1 MAITKFNVVEG
12 LTVGGLVQIPV
23 IDNTAN
29 VSANNLN
36 VQGDSN
42 LGNLATANYFTG
54 NGRLLSG
61 ITLANTIADV
71 SITSPTNGQTL
82 IYNGLVWVN
91 TNTGAVSAGQGVSFW
106 LSTPIINAI
115 NANNAIQVDSLSST
129 PNTSAQT
136 YANVTVNGTAA
147 IAGFVSPPLNRTSWD
162 AGNWDFSLWAN
173 ISATGG
179 TNTLN
184 AGIHQI
190 LPNAGTVTTT
200 GTGTTRT
207 ATASTGTPFANVV
220 AGSDVILSS
229 YIQTPQ
235 GLYRVTAKT
244 SDTVVS
250 INVPTTYTNET
261 TVTASVWIPLFN
273 IGSADM
279 STTSLFEYNFTT
291 TEPAWPVTTNSSM
304 GLLLAAT
311 TSSSKSVY
319 VTINGTN
326 QASHFTTPLA
336 TLHDQLAGL
345 QGGQVDEYYHL
356 TYNEYAGT
364 GTGNFVRQSNA
375 NLINPNIDSATGLS
389 LTLTGNLVSGNAN
402 LGNLAVANY
411 VTGTLTTGNQPNI
424 TSLGTLSGLT
434 SNGIVNF
441 TTASNVSL
449 GNVSNLKILGGSA
462 GYVLKTDGTGNL
474 SWGIDTTAAAGNNT
488 YVQFNDGGSLGGNAN
503 FTFDKSTS
511 LLTVTGNVNALNAD
525 LGNLVAANFFSGN
538 GSLLSSI
545 TGGNVTG
552 QVGNALVAGTVYT
565 NAQPNIT
572 SLGTLTSLSVSG
584 NASFTGAN
592 TYFSNIA
599 NVKIPG
605 GSNGYVLKTDGAGNL
620 SWGIDVTDYSNTNVA
635 AYLPT
640 YTGNFTAGNANIS
653 GNIISGNASLGNL
666 ATANYFSGD
675 GSLLTNITGGNVTGQ
690 VGNALVAGTV
700 YTNAQPNITSLGTL
714 TSLSVTGNISAGNAN
729 LGNLVIANYFSGDG
743 SLLSNLNTA
752 NIGTVANANYAA
764 FAGNV
769 TIAAQPNITSLGT
782 LSTLSVAGNITS
794 GNASLGN
801 LATANYF
808 SGDGSLLTSLT
819 GGNVTGQVANALIA
833 GTVYTNAQPN
843 ITSVG
848 NLSSLTVSGNITSGN
863 ANLGNLVVAN
873 YFSGNGSLLSSITGA
888 NVTGQVG
895 NALIAGT
902 VYTNAQPNITSV
914 GTLSTLSVSGNI
926 TSGNASLGNLAVA
939 NYFNG
944 DGSLLS
950 SLTGSNVTGQVANAL
965 IAGTVYTNAQPNITS
980 VGTLTSLNI
989 TGNVSSGNAN
999 LGNLVLANYFSGD
1012 GSLLSNLNVANIVTV
1027 ANANY
1032 AAFAGNVTLAS
1043 QPNIT
1048 SVGNLSS
1055 LTVSGNT
1062 TIAGNLTVSG
1072 TTVYANVT
1080 TLNVKDPIIELGG
1093 TGNNDPLS
1101 SNDGKD
1107 RGTLLHY
1114 YTTTPIDAFM
1124 GWDNSNGEFGFGSN
1138 VTATNEVITWNS
1150 YGNIRAGYIIADGSL
1165 LTSITGG
1172 NVTGQV
1178 GNALIAG
1185 TVYTNAQPNI
1195 TSLGTLSSLNV
1206 TGNISSGNASLGNLI
1221 TANYFSGDGSLL
1233 TNITGSNVTGQVGN
1247 ALIAGTVY
1255 TNAQPNITSLGNL
1268 ASLNVVGN
1276 VTSNNASLGNLV
1288 TANYFSGNG
1297 SLLSSLNG
1305 SNVTGQVGNALIA
1318 GTVYTNAQPNITSLG
1333 TLSSLSVTGN
1343 LTSGNANLGNLVIA
1357 NYFSGD
1363 GSLLS
1368 NLNTANIG
1376 TVANA
1381 NYAAFA
1387 GNVTLA
1393 AQPNITSL
1401 GTLVN
1406 LSVTGNITSG
1416 NATLGNLATANF
1428 FSGNGSLLSSIT
1440 GGNVTGQV
1448 GNALIAGTV
1457 YTNAQPNITSLGTL
1471 STLSV
1476 TGNISS
1482 GNANLGN
1489 LTTSNFFSG
1498 NGSLLTSITGAN
1510 VTGQVANALIAGTVY
1525 TNAQPN
1531 ITSLGTLSTLSVTGN
1546 VSSGNANLGNLVTAN
1561 FLSGNGS
1568 LLTSITGANVT
1579 GQVGNALVSGTVYT
1593 NAQPNITSVGTLT
1606 SLTVTGNI
1614 SSGNANLGNLVVANY
1629 FSGDG
1634 GLLSNINPSNIG
1646 TVANANYAAFAGN
1659 VTLAAQPNIT
1669 SVGNLS
1675 SLTVSGNTTIA
1686 GNLTVTGNTVYAN
1699 VTTLN
1704 VKDPIIELGGT
1715 GNNDPL
1721 TSNDGK
1727 DRGTLLH
1734 YYTTAPIDA
1743 FMGWD
1748 NSNGEFGFGSNV
1760 TATNEVITW
1769 NSYGNIRANYFIG
1782 NGALL
1787 TGMYSNTNVAAYLP
1801 TYTGNVAANY
1811 FIGNGSALTSLT
1823 GGNVTGQ
1830 VANALIAGTV
1840 YTAAQPN
1847 ITSVGT
1853 LSSLTVSGLITATG
1867 TGIKVANIYD
1877 STTTLTIETRYG
1889 NIAGDA
1895 GVYGNLTVGTSGTG
1909 NITAYNANLGNLVIG
1924 NFLQG
1929 TLTTGAQPN
1938 ITSVGT
1944 LGNLSV
1950 TANASAGNI
1959 LTNNLLYANGTP
1971 WSFGDVYSNANV
1983 ANYLPTY
1990 TGNFTAG
1997 NISVTGSVIGNA
2009 ITANYVMVTERTT
2022 GNYYPTFVSSNSSGN
2037 YALGANADISYD
2049 AGNSTLYISKLSSG
2063 SGNGGTISGANLVS
2077 ANFFQGDGGL
2087 LSNIAAGNAANA
2099 NYSNFAGTV
2108 ITAAQPN
2115 ITSLGTLSNLSVTGN
2130 ASAGNILTD
2139 SLLYANGVAWSFGTT
2154 YSNANVANYLPT
2166 YTGNLQAGNFTL
2178 NSLGT
2183 GQIAISSSGLI
2194 VGGPDLIWDFANSAL
2209 TITNLKANGV
2219 ISTTSNVTA
2228 SNANLG
2234 NLVTANYFTGN
2245 ASLLS
2250 SITGSNVTGQ
2260 VGNALLAGTVY
2271 TNAQPNITSLGT
2283 LSNLSVTANVS
2294 AGNVLTNNLLYA
2306 NGVAWNFGSTY
2317 SNANVAEYLPTYT
2330 GNFTAGNA
2338 NISGSIV
2345 ANNGTLTGGL
2355 IMGSGS
2361 GGNIVGANVIS
2372 ANLLTGTLT
2381 TGAQPNITS
2390 LGNLSNLTSNGV
2402 IDFNNSSNVTLG
2414 NVSNLH
2420 IAGGSLGYVL
2430 KTDGAGNLSWGID
2443 SAAAGGSNTEVQFND
2458 NNSLAGSANFTFNK
2472 TTNTLSVTNIIG
2484 NGAGITYITGSNVNG
2499 QVGNALVA
2507 GTVYT
2512 NAQPNITSLGT
2523 LSSLSVTANVSAGN
2537 IKSDNLLYANGT
2549 PYVFTTNAAGS
2560 NTQIQFNDGNAFA
2573 GSANLTFNKATNTLT
2588 AYNFVTTNAN
2598 VNGIANLG
2606 SVSNV
2611 KITGGSTGYVLST
2624 DGLGNL
2630 SWQVGAGGGAGFVNI
2645 NKDNF
2650 VGNGVQTNFSLST
2663 VPSAEAALQVNIDG
2677 LIQQDWVYS
2686 LSGST
2691 LIFSDP
2697 PANNANIEVTIYG
2710 AITISG
2716 ANTQVLFIDGSN
2728 VNSNSNF
2735 TFNKTT
2741 STLSVSNLSVT
2752 GNVLSGN
2759 LSATSGLL
2767 TLGSGTIE
2775 VSGANAGIFTV
2786 GIGNTNIG
2794 LAGNVTLGSASGN
2807 VTVQGNLSVANTA
2820 TITNL
2825 KVNDFYSN
2833 RTPIVVTT
2841 GTVVDSFS
2849 TTKYRSAKYTMRVN
2863 SDDGYQAVEVLLIHN
2878 GTNSFVTIYGSLSTI
2893 GSDII
2898 TLSTDI
2904 NSGNV
2909 RMLATTSSPNTTVN
2923 LLGTYVSD

>member
-162 AGNWDFSLWAN
+162 AGNWDFSIWAN

-220 AGSDVILSS
+220 AGSNVILSS

-235 GLYRVTAKT
+235 GLYRITAKT

-261 TVTASVWIPLFN
+261 TVSASVWVPLFN

-345 QGGQVDEYYHL
+345 QGGQIDEYYHL

-449 GNVSNLKILGGSA
+449 GDVSNLKILGGTA

-675 GSLLTNITGGNVTGQ
+675 GSLLSNITGGNVVGQ

-714 TSLSVTGNISAGNAN
+714 TSLSVTGNI
-729 LGNLVIANYFSGDG
+729 
-743 SLLSNLNTA
+743 
-752 NIGTVANANYAA
+752 
-764 FAGNV
+764 
-769 TIAAQPNITSLGT
+769 
-782 LSTLSVAGNITS
+782 TS

-808 SGDGSLLTSLT
+808 SGDGSLLTSIT

-848 NLSSLTVSGNITSGN
+848 NLSSLT
-863 ANLGNLVVAN
+863 
-873 YFSGNGSLLSSITGA
+873 
-888 NVTGQVG
+888 
-895 NALIAGT
+895 
-902 VYTNAQPNITSV
+902 
-914 GTLSTLSVSGNI
+914 VSGNI

-1012 GSLLSNLNVANIVTV
+1012 GSLLSNLNVANIGTV

-1195 TSLGTLSSLNV
+1195 TSLGTLSSLSV
-1206 TGNISSGNASLGNLI
+1206 TGNISAGNAN
-1221 TANYFSGDGSLL
+1221 
-1233 TNITGSNVTGQVGN
+1233 
-1247 ALIAGTVY
+1247 
-1255 TNAQPNITSLGNL
+1255 
-1268 ASLNVVGN
+1268 
-1276 VTSNNASLGNLV
+1276 LGNLV
-1288 TANYFSGNG
+1288 TANYF
-1297 SLLSSLNG
+1297 
-1305 SNVTGQVGNALIA
+1305 I
-1318 GTVYTNAQPNITSLG
+1318 
-1333 TLSSLSVTGN
+1333 
-1343 LTSGNANLGNLVIA
+1343 
-1357 NYFSGD
+1357 GD

-1387 GNVTLA
+1387 GNVVLA
-1393 AQPNITSL
+1393 SQPNITSL
-1401 GTLVN
+1401 GTLVS

-1416 NATLGNLATANF
+1416 NANLGNLAVANY
-1428 FSGNGSLLSSIT
+1428 FSGNGSLLTSIT

-1457 YTNAQPNITSLGTL
+1457 YTNAQPNITSVGTLQSTTLAANANLTLSGSLSQITGANLVSASLLTGTLTTAAQPNITSLGTL
-1471 STLSV
+1471 GNLTVTANASAGNILTNNLLYSNGTPWNLNGTYSNTNVAAYLPTYTGNLTAGNANISGNIFGNNGTLTGALLLGSGSGGNISGANVV
-1476 TGNISS
+1476 TANLFTGTLTTGAQPNITSLGTLASLTVTANISS

-1489 LTTSNFFSG
+1489 LVVANFFSG
-1498 NGSLLTSITGAN
+1498 NGA
-1510 VTGQVANALIAGTVY
+1510 
-1525 TNAQPN
+1525 
-1531 ITSLGTLSTLSVTGN
+1531 
-1546 VSSGNANLGNLVTAN
+1546 
-1561 FLSGNGS
+1561 

-1606 SLTVTGNI
+1606 SLSVTGNV
-1614 SSGNANLGNLVVANY
+1614 SAGNANLGNLARANF

-1634 GLLSNINPSNIG
+1634 GFLSNINPSNIG

-1659 VTLAAQPNIT
+1659 VTLASQPNIT
-1669 SVGNLS
+1669 SVGNLA

-1686 GNLTVTGNTVYAN
+1686 GNLTVSGTTIYAN
-1699 VTTLN
+1699 VSTLN

-1734 YYTTAPIDA
+1734 YYTTAPVDA

-1748 NSNGEFGFGSNV
+1748 NSNAEFGFGSNV
-1760 TATNEVITW
+1760 TVTNEVVTW

-1811 FIGNGSALTSLT
+1811 FIGNGSALTSIT
-1823 GGNVTGQ
+1823 GANVTGQ

-1877 STTTLTIETRYG
+1877 STTTLTIETKYG

-1895 GVYGNLTVGTSGTG
+1895 GVYGNLTVGTSGAG

-2009 ITANYVMVTERTT
+2009 VTANYVMVTERTT

-2087 LSNIAAGNAANA
+2087 LSNISASNVASA

-2130 ASAGNILTD
+2130 VSAGNILTD
-2139 SLLYANGVAWSFGTT
+2139 SLLYANGVAWSFGST

-2250 SITGSNVTGQ
+2250 SITGGNVTGQ

-2271 TNAQPNITSLGT
+2271 TNAQPNITSLG
-2283 LSNLSVTANVS
+2283 NLS
-2294 AGNVLTNNLLYA
+2294 G
-2306 NGVAWNFGSTY
+2306 
-2317 SNANVAEYLPTYT
+2317 
-2330 GNFTAGNA
+2330 
-2338 NISGSIV
+2338 
-2345 ANNGTLTGGL
+2345 
-2355 IMGSGS
+2355 
-2361 GGNIVGANVIS
+2361 
-2372 ANLLTGTLT
+2372 
-2381 TGAQPNITS
+2381 
-2390 LGNLSNLTSNGV
+2390 LTSNGV

-2611 KITGGSTGYVLST
+2611 KITGGSAGYTLTT

-2650 VGNGVQTNFSLST
+2650 VGNGVQTNFTLST

-2752 GNVLSGN
+2752 GNVSSGN

-2775 VSGANAGIFTV
+2775 VSGSNAGIFTV

-2909 RMLATTSSPNTTVN
+2909 RMLATTLSANTTVN